1 MNSKSKIQLNAPAGN
16 LPSLIVAVDAGAD
29 SVYIGFRSPT
39 NLRNLPG
46 LNFQSRKRPRQCST
60 HTDRV

>member
-1 MNSKSKIQLNAPAGN
+1 MTHKSKIQLNVPAGN
-16 LPSLIVAVDAGAD
+16 MPSLMAAVDAGAD

-46 LNFQSRKRPRQCST
+46 VAAGRPVMVKSG
-60 HTDRV
+60 